1 MRRAVG
7 AVGVLVGLY
16 GGYLL
21 LQLGWSNLVAAVIW
35 MAGAVVV
42 HDGVL
47 GPALVVVGIAVLAVV
62 RGPARA
68 PVTAGL
74 VVLGTVTVTAVPVL
88 TRMGA
93 RADNPTLLDRHYVLG
108 WCVFATLVATATML
122 GVIRTQLRDPHGE
135 TEPHR

>member
-7 AVGVLVGLY
+7 ALGVLVGVY
-16 GGYLL
+16 GAYLL
-21 LQLGWSNLVAAVIW
+21 LQLGLSNLVAAVIW
-35 MAGAVVV
+35 MGAAVIV

-47 GPALVVVGIAVLAVV
+47 GPALIVAGVGIMGLA

-74 VVLGTVTVTAVPVL
+74 VVLGTVTVTAIPVL

-93 RADNPTLLDRHYVLG
+93 RADNATLLDRHYVLG
-108 WCVFATLVATATML
+108 WCIFATLVGIGATLA
-122 GVIRTQLRDPHGE
+122 VIRTQFRNSQRQTA
-135 TEPHR
+135 TES